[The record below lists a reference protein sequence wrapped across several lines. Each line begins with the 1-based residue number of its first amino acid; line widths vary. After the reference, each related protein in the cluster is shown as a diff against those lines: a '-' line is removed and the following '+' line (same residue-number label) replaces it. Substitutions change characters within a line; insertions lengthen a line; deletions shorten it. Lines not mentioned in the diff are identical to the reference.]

1 MKKFFKHCLDV
12 LKWTLKSF
20 LFGIVILFLF
30 NFIGSYFNLNIP
42 INVFTLLIVG
52 ILRIPGLVGVMIYML
67 I

>member
-1 MKKFFKHCLDV
+1 MKKFFKHFLDV